1 MISHTP
7 HSNLNIE
14 HQFTYPKQTP
24 IVRFQVISREQPQD
38 RALYQIAHTNL
49 CLIPLVK
56 FTALA

>member
-1 MISHTP
+1 M
-7 HSNLNIE
+7 NIE